1 MRRDTVPPPRLA
13 ASALVLVLLA
23 GGCVSNEVRWERP
36 GAADSTIVRD
46 ASDCSAIAWTEAER
60 QHPYGAGA
68 PISGATVGSAWM
80 EQRQRIDAQR
90 FSAAS
95 RLDDLCMQNRGYRKV
110 PAGAR

>member
-1 MRRDTVPPPRLA
+1 MSEET
-13 ASALVLVLLA
+13 
-23 GGCVSNEVRWERP
+23 RWERP

-68 PISGATVGSAWM
+68 PMSGATVDSAWM
-80 EQRQRIDAQR
+80 EQRRRVDGQR
-90 FSAAS
+90 FATAN

-110 PAGAR
+110 PVKTP

>member
-1 MRRDTVPPPRLA
+1 MRRAAALA
-13 ASALVLVLLA
+13 LVLLA
-23 GGCVSNEVRWERP
+23 GGCVSDEMRWERS

-68 PISGATVGSAWM
+68 PISGATVGSAWL
-80 EQRQRIDAQR
+80 EQRQRVDAER
-90 FSAAS
+90 FATAS

-110 PAGAR
+110 PVRTRQGGSSAGSN